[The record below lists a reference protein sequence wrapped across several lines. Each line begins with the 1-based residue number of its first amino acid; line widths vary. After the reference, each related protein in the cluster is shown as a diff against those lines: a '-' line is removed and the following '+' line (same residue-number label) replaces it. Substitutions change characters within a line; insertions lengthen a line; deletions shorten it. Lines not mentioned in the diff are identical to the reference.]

1 MRGRRGPSKNGRRDS
16 SVSARSVEAG
26 DYATRDLLEC
36 ILKDEE
42 HHVDWLEAQK
52 HKINEVGYDSYLA
65 QQIYH
70 RD

>member
-1 MRGRRGPSKNGRRDS
+1 MYPFRN
-16 SVSARSVEAG
+16 ARCHLCVEAG

-36 ILKDEE
+36 TLQDEE
-42 HHVDWLEAQK
+42 QHVDWLEAQK
-52 HKINEVGYDSYLA
+52 HKINEVGYDGYLA